1 MRVGLVCP
9 YDLGKPGGVQ
19 AQVLGL
25 AVALREIGE
34 ETMVLA
40 PGLPDGIDGVDLG
53 GTVSFPANG
62 SMVPLSIDPRV
73 STDLKRAAEEVDL
86 LHVHEPLM
94 PFVSL
99 TSLRAGKPVV
109 ATFHAAPGALGTGFY
124 SILRSGIRKV
134 MGPNLRRVT
143 AVSATAAAPL
153 PEALDIAIVPNGIDV
168 AAFHG
173 EAERVPGRVTF
184 LGRDESRK
192 GLDLLLE
199 AWPRVVDEVDGAE
212 LVVMGASR
220 DREDV
225 TWMGR
230 VEHEAKIQMLT
241 SSSVH
246 VAPNLGG
253 ESFGI
258 VLVEAMAAGTPVL
271 ASDLPSFREVAGDA
285 ARYFATG
292 DADQLGLGLVSLL
305 TSPKSRE
312 LMSTRGSA
320 RASVFDWG
328 EIASAYRSIYEDA
341 LS

>member
-25 AVALREIGE
+25 AVALRAIGE
-34 ETMVLA
+34 ETLVMA

-62 SMVPLSIDPRV
+62 SMVPLSIDPGV

-99 TSLRAGKPVV
+99 AALRAGKPVV

-153 PEALDIAIVPNGIDV
+153 PDELDIQIVPNGVDV
-168 AAFHG
+168 GAFRA
-173 EAERVPGRVTF
+173 EIERVPGRVTF
-184 LGRDESRK
+184 LGRDERRK
-192 GLDLLLE
+192 GLDVLLE
-199 AWPRVVDEVDGAE
+199 AWPRVVDDVDEAE
-212 LVVMGASR
+212 LVVMGATR
-220 DREDV
+220 DHEGV

-230 VEHEAKIQMLT
+230 VEHETKVQVLN

-258 VLVEAMAAGTPVL
+258 VLVEAMAAGAPVL
-271 ASDLPSFREVAGDA
+271 ASDLPSFREVAGNA
-285 ARYFATG
+285 ARYFAAG
-292 DADQLGLGLVSLL
+292 DVDQLRLGLVALL
-305 TSPKSRE
+305 ESQESRE
-312 LMSTRGSA
+312 LMSTRGTA
-320 RASVFDWG
+320 RARSFDWV
-328 EIASAYRSIYEDA
+328 EVASAYHSIYEHA